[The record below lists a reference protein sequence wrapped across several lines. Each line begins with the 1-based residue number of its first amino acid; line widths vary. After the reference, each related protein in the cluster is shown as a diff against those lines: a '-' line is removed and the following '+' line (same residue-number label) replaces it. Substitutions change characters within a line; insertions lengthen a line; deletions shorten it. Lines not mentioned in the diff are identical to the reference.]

1 MTASYPWSFSHYG
14 LADSESKTRADY
26 FPFYSVGAFI
36 SLGKCHQIRRID
48 LYCMFQH
55 FRFEEVLR
63 PFRKLEHLSALAF
76 PPNTDFRLLLDVVDI
91 PWPPNLQE
99 TTISRHSFRRSH
111 LLWEHFISAWP
122 ASLQSVIVDSDF
134 TIQML
139 REGDLVASGGCT

>member
-1 MTASYPWSFSHYG
+1 VK
-14 LADSESKTRADY
+14 SKDVLTL
-26 FPFYSVGAFI
+26 FTLYSVGAFI

-122 ASLQSVIVDSDF
+122 TSLQSVIVDGDF

-139 REGDLVASGGCT
+139 REGHSVVSVECT